1 MATETTIYP
10 SGDTFLREDIP
21 ATNYGTSTLLRVGQ
35 FSSTNRRHGLFAF
48 DCSAFTAPS
57 RIVSSVL
64 TLTEQNTFG
73 TTTRTMKL
81 CRNTQTA
88 TNTAT
93 ATWATYDGSTAWSD
107 GGEADSAQTEPM
119 YSVSVGNSVGNA
131 VVDINDLVIDAVT
144 RRSNELDMILCF
156 DKTDTN
162 TASIGNSVFY
172 SVDWGTVSQRPKL
185 VVKVADVVRWTGDAG
200 DNNAD
205 TARNWTKL
213 STGSSGLPTNNDYV
227 IFNDGNAD
235 VLSGTI
241 NCDSMFISEGYTGN
255 IGTSSTAITIQS
267 DGDRVIKADKKI
279 VINKKSG
286 IFNLQQ
292 SALTTQSLYISNC
305 PEGCKYSATLGFDC
319 YISRT
324 SGEVEIVCGGNA
336 LDKTEVVTTGRD
348 ASRIKTSGVAPAIKA
363 VNGRITLDNGCYD
376 FVLCNSNMFCSS
388 GNIAQSGTSYIMDG
402 SAVTFLGS
410 ETGADINI
418 MNGTLTF
425 KDNQNASIT
434 TEDLLLWKNGF
445 FDPRTEVGAW
455 NNTASPSID
464 CRGGGKF
471 IVDSG
476 RTLTVT

>member
-1 MATETTIYP
+1 
-10 SGDTFLREDIP
+10 
-21 ATNYGTSTLLRVGQ
+21 
-35 FSSTNRRHGLFAF
+35 
-48 DCSAFTAPS
+48 
-57 RIVSSVL
+57 
-64 TLTEQNTFG
+64 
-73 TTTRTMKL
+73 
-81 CRNTQTA
+81 
-88 TNTAT
+88 
-93 ATWATYDGSTAWSD
+93 
-107 GGEADSAQTEPM
+107 
-119 YSVSVGNSVGNA
+119 
-131 VVDINDLVIDAVT
+131 
-144 RRSNELDMILCF
+144 MILCF

-162 TASIGNSVFY
+162 TSSIGNSVFY

-255 IGTSSTAITIQS
+255 IGTSSTAITIRA
-267 DGDRVIKADKKI
+267 DGDRAIASDKKL

-286 IFNLQQ
+286 IFNLTAYTLTKQ
-292 SALTTQSLYISNC
+292 SVYISNC
-305 PEGCKYSATLGFDC
+305 PEGCKYTGATTFDC

-324 SGEVEIVCGGNA
+324 SGNVDIVGDSN
-336 LDKTEVVTTGRD
+336 LVTTGRD
-348 ASRIKTSGVAPAIKA
+348 ASRITTSGTATSIKA
-363 VNGRITLDNGCYD
+363 VNGRITLDNGCND
-376 FVLCNSNMFCSS
+376 FVVCNSNMFCSS